1 MIKKM
6 FVLFIIM
13 STISAFFISIM
24 TYVNIG
30 FSEEF
35 FERVVKSLLLATLVM
50 IPLGWSVMYVCNKI
64 VTSLFP
70 NVGDIIQNI
79 MIGILIAIVM
89 EAIMAISTTL
99 NIDGYHGLIQFFNF
113 WLKTY
118 LAALPF
124 ALIFSPIMTIFIKP
138 KLEAYLEK

>member
-1 MIKKM
+1 M

-70 NVGDIIQNI
+70 NLGDIIQNI

-99 NIDGYHGLIQFFNF
+99 NIDGYHGLTQFFNF
-113 WLKTY
+113 WFKTY

-138 KLEAYLEK
+138 KLEAYLKK

>member
-1 MIKKM
+1 M

-50 IPLGWSVMYVCNKI
+50 IPLGWSVMYVCNKL
-64 VTSLFP
+64 VTSLLP
-70 NVGDIIQNI
+70 NLGDITQNI